1 MTPRWL
7 AALALIAACAPVV
20 DPRSPFDEDDPRA
33 LSEDRPPPTPA
44 DPPTRATA
52 DEDAAPPGPIAIP
65 GTGARTGTIERA
77 TLRLVLDAGPATF
90 LQWFEIEPVTSG
102 GVFVGWRLVQVLPGG
117 RSLTALDLLPGDVLV
132 AVNGRKMVKPDDLGE
147 LWLDL
152 YAAPA
157 ITVDLRRGDETV
169 TIRFTISG
177 APLTPPSS
185 SSSAAVTR

>member
-1 MTPRWL
+1 MRRSWL
-7 AALALIAACAPVV
+7 IALALLAACAPVV

-33 LSEDRPPPTPA
+33 LSEDQPPPTPA
-44 DPPTRATA
+44 DPSTRATP
-52 DEDAAPPGPIAIP
+52 DDDAPSPGPIAIP
-65 GTGARTGTIERA
+65 GTGARTGTIERG
-77 TLRLVLDAGPATF
+77 TLKRVLDAGPATF

-147 LWLDL
+147 LWLEL

-157 ITVDLRRGDETV
+157 ITVELRRGAETV
-169 TIRFTISG
+169 TIRFAISG
-177 APLTPPSS
+177 AALTPPSS
-185 SSSAAVTR
+185 RAMKP